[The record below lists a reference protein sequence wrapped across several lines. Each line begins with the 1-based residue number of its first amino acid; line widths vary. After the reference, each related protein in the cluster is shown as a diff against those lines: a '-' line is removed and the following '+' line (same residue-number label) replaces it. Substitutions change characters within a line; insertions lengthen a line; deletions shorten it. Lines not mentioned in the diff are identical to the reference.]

1 MLKLKLF
8 ISFALTSLFLI
19 TGCSENSTGN
29 DSSDLDKALIGEWK
43 IEQIEAGGIKGPAT
57 GITFIFNSD
66 GTFERNTTGITA
78 QSGTW
83 KAKDG
88 TLYLN
93 DKNTPEYTID
103 YTFKES
109 QLVTTEGT
117 TKSFYSK
124 TGGTGESETNPL
136 IGEWELYKIEDGDF
150 TSTKG
155 NPDWEEQTMI
165 ITSNRITILMDDSEE
180 HFDYT
185 YKNGE
190 IVPEDG
196 TEIPPIHIE
205 NSQLVITDGETKGYY
220 SKIDETG
227 NDETNPLIGEWELY
241 KIEDGDFTSTKGDP
255 GWQEQTIIITSN
267 RITILMDD
275 SEEHFDY
282 TYKNG
287 EIVPEDGIEAP
298 PIHIENSQLV
308 ITDGE
313 TKGYYSKI
321 DETGDDETTLI
332 GEWELFKIDLM
343 GEIIEEDDPDWENT
357 IMTIT
362 SNKIIYTYESGKDSS
377 NYTCVDSQLLIKD
390 GYGEEIILSITYSFE
405 SENVLIMDSGFDDF
419 PVEKYYRKL

>member
-8 ISFALTSLFLI
+8 VSFALTSLFLT

-29 DSSDLDKALIGEWK
+29 DRNDLDKSLIGEWE
-43 IEQIEAGGIKGPAT
+43 IEQTEAGGIKGPAT

-66 GTFERNTTGITA
+66 GTFERNIVGSTS

-83 KAKDG
+83 KTKDG

-109 QLVTTEGT
+109 QLVITEGAT
-117 TKSFYSK
+117 RSFYSK

-155 NPDWEEQTMI
+155 
-165 ITSNRITILMDDSEE
+165 
-180 HFDYT
+180 
-185 YKNGE
+185 
-190 IVPEDG
+190 
-196 TEIPPIHIE
+196 
-205 NSQLVITDGETKGYY
+205 
-220 SKIDETG
+220 
-227 NDETNPLIGEWELY
+227 
-241 KIEDGDFTSTKGDP
+241 DP
-255 GWQEQTIIITSN
+255 GWLKQTIIITSN

-308 ITDGE
+308 LTYGE
-313 TKGYYSKI
+313 TKGYYNKKG
-321 DETGDDETTLI
+321 ETGDNETALI

-343 GEIIEEDDPDWENT
+343 GEIIIIEDDDPDWENLA
-357 IMTIT
+357 MTIT
-362 SNKIIYTYESGKDSS
+362 SNKVIWTYGNEKDSS
-377 NYTCVDSQLLIKD
+377 NYTCVDGQL
-390 GYGEEIILSITYSFE
+390 IIENEYITYSFE
-405 SENVLIMDSGFDDF
+405 SENVLILDSSFDEF
-419 PVEKYYRKL
+419 SFKEYYRKL

>member
-196 TEIPPIHIE
+196 
-205 NSQLVITDGETKGYY
+205 
-220 SKIDETG
+220 
-227 NDETNPLIGEWELY
+227 
-241 KIEDGDFTSTKGDP
+241 
-255 GWQEQTIIITSN
+255 
-267 RITILMDD
+267 
-275 SEEHFDY
+275 
-282 TYKNG
+282 
-287 EIVPEDGIEAP
+287 IEAP